1 MGRAPAQ
8 HYHEVHDELMMED
21 VHPDLYVAFNS
32 GLGHA
37 AYSAV
42 WPQTLQY
49 ALRRHCPGVGAGGDL
64 MQSVAHL
71 SPRCPTRYLLETHK
85 PLILTSNSTADAESD
100 IAALERTEQ
109 PAWDYLVRPSLN
121 IFRSLRCDV
130 HPQSVRELVW
140 ANHSVMVVHGR

>member
-1 MGRAPAQ
+1 MK
-8 HYHEVHDELMMED
+8 DE
-21 VHPDLYVAFNS
+21 HPDLYVAFNS

-49 ALRRHCPGVGAGGDL
+49 VRRLQQGRRGWRSHATFHAPRLR
-64 MQSVAHL
+64 
-71 SPRCPTRYLLETHK
+71 PRCLTRYLLETHK
-85 PLILTSNSTADAESD
+85 PLILTSNSAADAESD
-100 IAALERTEQ
+100 IAALEQTEQ